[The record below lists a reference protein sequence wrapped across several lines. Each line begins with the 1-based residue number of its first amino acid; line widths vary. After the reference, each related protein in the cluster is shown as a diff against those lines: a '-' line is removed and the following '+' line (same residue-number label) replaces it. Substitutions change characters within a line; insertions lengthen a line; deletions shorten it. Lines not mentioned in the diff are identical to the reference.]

1 MSLIPARM
9 RYRLTGVEPPTEFKR
24 RMEDRLQRWYHG
36 KDPHPN
42 PALQRRRLSVAALA
56 NKSAMRAYAQQMNL
70 PLPVRYSEA
79 NDVDGLDIPALPQRV
94 VIKPDNLSSTKGVLL
109 FDGETEVFSGD
120 TVPISERGA
129 YVKRRLD
136 PVLLAKPATRLIAEE
151 FLTDVDP
158 GKVIPRDFK
167 TFVAGG
173 RTHVIKVVD
182 RNGKAGTTMERYY
195 RRTWKPYRDLQYSNS
210 LARPISRPERY
221 EELLELS
228 DRIARDIQCFMRLDF
243 YITQR
248 GVVFGEV
255 TSYPNAGNK
264 HTARGS
270 RVFCELMDRYPDPF

>member
-1 MSLIPARM
+1 MTLIPARI

-24 RMEDRLQRWYHG
+24 RMEDRLQRWYRG
-36 KDPHPN
+36 KDPHPD
-42 PALQRRRLSVAALA
+42 PALQRRRLSVAALT

-70 PLPVRYSEA
+70 PLPERYAEA

-94 VIKPDNLSSTKGVLL
+94 VIKPDNLSSNKGVLL

-120 TVPISERGA
+120 TVPLSERGA
-129 YVKRRLD
+129 YVKRRMD
-136 PVLLAKPATRLIAEE
+136 PLISAKPATRLIAEE
-151 FLTDVDP
+151 FLKDIAP
-158 GKVIPRDFK
+158 RKVIPRDFK

-195 RRTWKPYRDLQYSNS
+195 RRTWKPYRDLQYSNG
-210 LARPISRPERY
+210 LARPIPKPERY
-221 EELLELS
+221 EDLIELS

-248 GVVFGEV
+248 GVVFGEF